1 MLLFID
7 HCLEAGIVDTQR
19 DFLESIGFSYRNIA
33 QLRTGKQGFTAE
45 HMKAA
50 ALQYD
55 LNVNWLMGLESNV
68 KRKPAKSP
76 IQQLR
81 DAVKAVEVCP

>member
-1 MLLFID
+1 MIQFMD
-7 HCLEAGIVDTQR
+7 HCVQSGLVPTQR
-19 DFLESIGFSYRNIA
+19 EYLESIGFSYRNIA

-81 DAVKAVEVCP
+81 DAVKAVEVCL